1 MTVALGSRC
10 ALGNQST
17 FARPFESPSISMA
30 TWRRLPL
37 KILGSIRCAMSAG
50 GVIPIVL
57 LQILAVALVYI
68 WPPLVLW
75 LPAYG

>member
-1 MTVALGSRC
+1 
-10 ALGNQST
+10 
-17 FARPFESPSISMA
+17 MA
-30 TWRRLPL
+30 TWQRLPL
-37 KILGSIRCAMSAG
+37 KILGSIRCAMTQASCR

-68 WPPLVLW
+68 WPQLVLW

>member
-1 MTVALGSRC
+1 
-10 ALGNQST
+10 
-17 FARPFESPSISMA
+17 MA

>member
-1 MTVALGSRC
+1 MTHGSCR
-10 ALGNQST
+10 
-17 FARPFESPSISMA
+17 
-30 TWRRLPL
+30 
-37 KILGSIRCAMSAG
+37 

-68 WPPLVLW
+68 WPQLVLW